1 MTDRKKGLGAIAD
14 ALRDRNVL
22 IVLLQGFSSGLPPAL
37 VGTTT
42 LGIWL
47 KESGVS
53 LAAIGFATL
62 IGTAYVFK
70 FLWAPLVDRLP
81 LPFLTRRFG
90 QRRGWGLPVQVLL
103 ALAIFAVGQT
113 DPHAN
118 LALTVAT
125 AVCVAF
131 LSATQDIVIDALRIE
146 ILKPEQQSVGAAA
159 TQWGYRGGML
169 ASGAGALYAA
179 TFGGWAVAYTI
190 MACLI
195 GVGITAMLMVDEPKH
210 PADMGT
216 RQSTAEW
223 FQTAV
228 LGPFLDMMT
237 RPGWLLILLVVVLY
251 KFGDALAGVMTSP
264 FYIEAGFSKLEI
276 ANVSKVFGVLATLAG
291 LAAGGALI
299 LRAGLYPGLLFA
311 GVLQMLS
318 NLMYVAL
325 AQTGYSVPMLTA
337 TIGIENFTGGLGSAA
352 FVTYLSLLCNA
363 RFTATQYALLS
374 ALAAVP
380 QRILSAWGGVLAEH
394 LGWASFFLA
403 STAAALPGL
412 LLLVYLMR
420 RYPLAE
426 KSA

>member
-1 MTDRKKGLGAIAD
+1 M
-14 ALRDRNVL
+14 
-22 IVLLQGFSSGLPPAL
+22 
-37 VGTTT
+37 
-42 LGIWL
+42 
-47 KESGVS
+47 
-53 LAAIGFATL
+53 
-62 IGTAYVFK
+62 
-70 FLWAPLVDRLP
+70 
-81 LPFLTRRFG
+81 
-90 QRRGWGLPVQVLL
+90 LL

-118 LALTVAT
+118 LKLTVAA

-131 LSATQDIVIDALRIE
+131 LSATQDIVVDALRIE
-146 ILKPEQQSVGAAA
+146 ILKPEQQGLGAAA

-190 MACLI
+190 MACLMA
-195 GVGITAMLMVDEPKH
+195 VGIVGMLMVDEPEH
-210 PADMGT
+210 PADMGA
-216 RQSTAEW
+216 RQSTAQW
-223 FQTAV
+223 FQIAV
-228 LGPFLDMMT
+228 IGPFLDMTT

-264 FYIEAGFSKLEI
+264 FYVETGFTKLEI
-276 ANVSKVFGVLATLAG
+276 ANVSKVFGVIATLAG
-291 LAAGGALI
+291 VAAGGALV
-299 LRAGLYPGLLFA
+299 LRAGLYRGLLAA

-325 AQTGYSVPMLTA
+325 AEIGYSVPMLTA
-337 TIGIENFTGGLGSAA
+337 TIGIENFTGGMGSAA
-352 FVTYLSLLCNA
+352 FVAYLSLLCNA

-380 QRILSAWGGVLAEH
+380 QRILSAWGGVLAEN
-394 LGWASFFLA
+394 LGWAPFFLL

-420 RYPLAE
+420 RFPLAE